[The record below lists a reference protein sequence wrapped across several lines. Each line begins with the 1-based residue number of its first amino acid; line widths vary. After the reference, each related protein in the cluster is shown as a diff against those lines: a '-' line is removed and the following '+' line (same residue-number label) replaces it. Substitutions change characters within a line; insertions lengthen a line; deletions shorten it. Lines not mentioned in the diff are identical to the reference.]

1 MNTESHS
8 MEKKQ
13 LLESL
18 KVTEAGLSTEEAE
31 RRLQEFGPNELVAK
45 KGVSPIQI
53 FFGQFKDIFVIML
66 LIAIGISVAIN
77 EIVDAATIGTI
88 VFLNAIV
95 GFIQEYR
102 SEKAMEA
109 MKKLTAPKARV
120 LRNGK
125 ELIIPSKN
133 IVPGDI
139 VLLEA
144 GDRIPADARLLNVVD
159 LKTDEAIL
167 TGESTA
173 VSKLDGVLDEKTAV
187 ADRKN
192 SVFMATHITYGRGKA
207 VITSTGMGTEFGKV
221 AKMVQSVEKVDTP
234 LKAKLTKFAKK
245 LGIIIVALCVIILL
259 LELYELF
266 GLGTN

>member
-1 MNTESHS
+1 MSTEWHS
-8 MEKKQ
+8 MEKEK

-18 KVTEAGLSTEEAE
+18 KSTEEGLSTEEAE
-31 RRLQEFGPNELVAK
+31 HRLQEFGPNELVMK
-45 KGVSPIQI
+45 KGVSAFQI
-53 FFGQFKDIFVIML
+53 FLGQFKDIFVIML
-66 LIAIGISVAIN
+66 LIAIVISVAIN
-77 EIVDAATIGTI
+77 ELVDAATIGTI
-88 VFLNAIV
+88 VVLNAIV

-125 ELIIPSKN
+125 ELIIPSRDV
-133 IVPGDI
+133 VPGDI

-173 VSKLDGVLDEKTAV
+173 VSKLDGVID
-187 ADRKN
+187 
-192 SVFMATHITYGRGKA
+192 
-207 VITSTGMGTEFGKV
+207 
-221 AKMVQSVEKVDTP
+221 
-234 LKAKLTKFAKK
+234 
-245 LGIIIVALCVIILL
+245 
-259 LELYELF
+259 
-266 GLGTN
+266 